1 VIQLSVALGLPGEF
15 GDKLRNRGFVR
26 RDLSYSWKVDTNS
39 YVTFLVIGALLVVAD
54 GQIIYR
60 NGRQFLQRAA
70 PNSTVE
76 SMTKLVSV
84 LFHIVVLGVLA
95 LISTIDVPADNATEA
110 VVLRL
115 GIVLIIIGIA
125 HWIAVVALGRIRDRE
140 EFDEF
145 AHEREARR
153 VAHEHANAAHNAAMH
168 NAAVRNATVQNAT
181 VQPVRT
187 HQNDVGNDG

>member
-1 VIQLSVALGLPGEF
+1 V
-15 GDKLRNRGFVR
+15 
-26 RDLSYSWKVDTNS
+26 SYSCKVDTNS
-39 YVTFLVIGALLVVAD
+39 YVTFLLVGALLVLAD
-54 GQIIYR
+54 GEIIYR

-84 LFHIVVLGVLA
+84 LFHIIVLGVLA
-95 LISTIDVPADNATEA
+95 LISTIDVPADNATEG
-110 VVLRL
+110 VVVRL
-115 GIVLIIIGIA
+115 GVVLIIIGIA

-153 VAHEHANAAHNAAMH
+153 IAHEHANAAHNAAMH
-168 NAAVRNATVQNAT
+168 NAAVRNATVHNAT
-181 VQPVRT
+181 VQPART
-187 HQNDVGNDG
+187 HQNDVGSEG